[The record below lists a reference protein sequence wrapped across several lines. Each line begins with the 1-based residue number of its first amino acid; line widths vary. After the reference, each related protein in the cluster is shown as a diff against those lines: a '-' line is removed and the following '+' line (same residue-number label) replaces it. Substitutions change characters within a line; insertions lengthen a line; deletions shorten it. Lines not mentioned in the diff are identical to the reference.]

1 MRPFETILRLIVVIA
16 VVLCTYFI
24 TQTFFPKV
32 VEVMKVE
39 RDTVWVKKDSVVYI
53 VKPVPYEVIVPPD
66 TIYIPQ
72 TDEELISLYK
82 NLHSLYHTER
92 KYIEKMNIDT
102 IGFIYATYSVFK
114 NEPKDFKLGYE
125 LNFPTI
131 TETVT
136 VVDSRPFYTVGA
148 FASKN
153 TLVPFVGIGKNNFSV
168 EIGYNK
174 DVYVGIRYIKRF
186 NVPRFNYLSR

>member
-1 MRPFETILRLIVVIA
+1 MRPFETILRLIVIIA
-16 VVLCTYFI
+16 VVLCTFFI
-24 TQTFFPKV
+24 TRTIFPR
-32 VEVMKVE
+32 VEEVIRVE
-39 RDTVWVKKDSVVYI
+39 RDTIWETKDSLIYVE
-53 VKPVPYEVIVPPD
+53 KPVPYEVLIPPD

-72 TDEELISLYK
+72 TDEELIALYK

-102 IGFIYATYSVFK
+102 IGFIYATYSVFR
-114 NEPKDFKLGYE
+114 NEPKDFFLGYE

-136 VVDSRPFYTVGA
+136 IVDSRPFYTIGA

-168 EIGYNK
+168 EIGYNEE
-174 DVYVGIRYIKRF
+174 VYVGIRYMKRF
-186 NVPRFNYLSR
+186 NVPKFNYLSK